1 MWNSKL
7 YFINYIKLRV
17 IFNINIKD
25 KEKSKKLKNFGS
37 IKKLQ
42 QMITP
47 KINIIKNMS
56 RLSRGK

>member
-25 KEKSKKLKNFGS
+25 KEKLKKLKNFGS
-37 IKKLQ
+37 IKKL
-42 QMITP
+42 
-47 KINIIKNMS
+47 
-56 RLSRGK
+56 